1 MISSGKDL
9 VRSFQFRTG
18 LNLDRM
24 AVLNSVWDKEW
35 GYVNYWKLSGVKKG
49 KVLIQVSSSAAA
61 QELQARSR
69 QVVESLN
76 KYFQKPWVK
85 GVVSSFKKP
94 GESAFDR

>member
-18 LNLDRM
+18 LSLDRM
-24 AVLNSVWDKEW
+24 AVLNSIWDKEW

-49 KVLIQVSSSAAA
+49 KVLVQVSSSAAA
-61 QELQARSR
+61 QELQIRSR

-76 KYFQKPWVK
+76 KYFQKPWIK
-85 GVVSSFKKP
+85 GVSSNFKRS
-94 GESAFDR
+94 GE

>member
-18 LNLDRM
+18 LSLDRM
-24 AVLNSVWDKEW
+24 AVLNSIWDKEW

-49 KVLIQVSSSAAA
+49 KVLVQVSSSAAA
-61 QELQARSR
+61 QELQIRSR

-76 KYFQKPWVK
+76 KYFQKPWIK
-85 GVVSSFKKP
+85 GVSSNFKRS
-94 GESAFDR
+94 GEQING